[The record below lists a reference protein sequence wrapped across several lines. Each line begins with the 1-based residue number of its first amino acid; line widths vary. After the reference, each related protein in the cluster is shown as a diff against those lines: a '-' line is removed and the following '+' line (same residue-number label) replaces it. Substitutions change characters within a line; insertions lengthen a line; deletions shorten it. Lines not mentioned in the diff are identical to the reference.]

1 MVMNTQLLF
10 IKSHQYILLHN
21 SWLAIFKSSQR
32 GPHGILQFTH
42 GNVDKSNKTFISRW
56 FRGKALVQIATTCAN
71 DSKVL
76 MYLHGYIGILSIS
89 SHHLSSKNVACHCT
103 LVASSRRL
111 PVQSSNLSSDMP
123 VSSQTWI
130 RNTNQYKPW
139 NQHTSVTDSI
149 SWTDC
154 NR

>member
-76 MYLHGYIGILSIS
+76 MYLHGYIGTLSIS
-89 SHHLSSKNVACHCT
+89 SHHLPSKNVACCCT
-103 LVASSRRL
+103 LVESSRRL
-111 PVQSSNLSSDMP
+111 PVQSSNLFWYACVKPDMNKEC
-123 VSSQTWI
+123 QT
-130 RNTNQYKPW
+130 TQTVKPAYK
-139 NQHTSVTDSI
+139 
-149 SWTDC
+149 C
-154 NR
+154 NSFNIMDWLW